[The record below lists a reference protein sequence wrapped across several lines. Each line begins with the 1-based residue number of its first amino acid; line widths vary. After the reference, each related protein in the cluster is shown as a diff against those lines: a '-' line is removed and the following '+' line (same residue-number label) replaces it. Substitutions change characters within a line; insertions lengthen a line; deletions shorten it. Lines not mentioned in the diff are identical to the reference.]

1 MRMLVTLLYNYERMG
16 TMHLRG
22 VQLIMALLIFA
33 AFTITG
39 CGGSLFTYK
48 GDKVTQ
54 QNLIVQLD
62 NGNQQGEW
70 KTNEVAIKYQYQ
82 MTPESLKISGTVE
95 MVGGFATGFSEIGH
109 LAVYLLFLDN
119 QGIVIENALMYSAGN
134 HQPSKMF
141 PMAFERTITSPEGV
155 RTISFAYDGVLVDPG
170 EGTTAYSIGFSPSRQ
185 WNLYR

>member
-1 MRMLVTLLYNYERMG
+1 MLVTLLYNCERMG

-22 VQLIMALLIFA
+22 VQLIMALFIFVFA

-48 GDKVTQ
+48 GDNVTQ
-54 QNLIVQLD
+54 QNLIVQLED
-62 NGNQQGEW
+62 GNQQGEW

-82 MTPESLKISGTVE
+82 MTPEALKISGTVE
-95 MVGGFATGFSEIGH
+95 MVGGFATGFSEVGH

-119 QGIVIENALMYSAGN
+119 QRIVIEYALMYSAGN
-134 HQPSKMF
+134 HQPSNMF
-141 PMAFERTITSPEGV
+141 PMAFERIITSPEGV

-170 EGTTAYSIGFSPSRQ
+170 DDTTAYSIGFSPSRQ